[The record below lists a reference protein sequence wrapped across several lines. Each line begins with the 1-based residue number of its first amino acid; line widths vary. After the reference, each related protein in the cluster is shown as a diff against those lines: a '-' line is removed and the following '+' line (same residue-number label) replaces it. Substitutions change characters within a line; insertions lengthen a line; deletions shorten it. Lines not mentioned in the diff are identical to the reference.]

1 SSHLIYSSFSS
12 LMQSLKGIGA
22 TYLIDGRQYQGLM
35 TKNHLDKLI
44 NYYPYINEK
53 FPLTYQLVYGM
64 LYRE

>member
-1 SSHLIYSSFSS
+1 MAVNI
-12 LMQSLKGIGA
+12 K
-22 TYLIDGRQYQGLM
+22 GLM